1 MTPIYIVGYVSQGLG
16 NTPVNLVVG
25 YTNKQKADNLR
36 DELAQANKGQEQF
49 VVMIDL
55 DPIHVDL
62 SNT

>member
-16 NTPVNLVVG
+16 NTPVNLIVG

-49 VVMIDL
+49 VVMVEL

>member
-1 MTPIYIVGYVSQGLG
+1 MTSIYIVGYTQKGALFDGVAI
-16 NTPVNLVVG
+16 VAG
-25 YTNKQKADNLR
+25 YTNKERADNLR
-36 DELAQANKGQEQF
+36 QQLAQANKGQEQF